1 MTQEVYTDLEGLKTK
16 QPMTTNQ
23 FFYTRKEG
31 DKEFTDSFNV
41 NKVIR
46 TVQMDENDLLVL
58 LDDIHERTTEQP
70 NINLKTNKVTGVIRK
85 RDVYQSEIHLTGDDI
100 VRFKNSTNIS
110 LV

>member
-1 MTQEVYTDLEGLKTK
+1 M
-16 QPMTTNQ
+16 TNQ
-23 FFYTRKEG
+23 FFYASKEG
-31 DKEFTDSFNV
+31 DQEFTDSFNI

-46 TVQMDENDLLVL
+46 TVQTGEDELLVL
-58 LDDIHERTTEQP
+58 LDDIHERVLESP
-70 NINLKTNKVTGVIRK
+70 NINLKTNKIIGVTRK

>member
-1 MTQEVYTDLEGLKTK
+1 M
-16 QPMTTNQ
+16 TNQ

-46 TVQMDENDLLVL
+46 TVMLSEDDLLVL
-58 LDDIHERTTEQP
+58 MDDIHERTMEQP
-70 NINLKTNKVTGVIRK
+70 NIDLKTNMLKGVIRK

>member
-1 MTQEVYTDLEGLKTK
+1 M
-16 QPMTTNQ
+16 TNQ

-46 TVQMDENDLLVL
+46 TVMLAEDDLLVL
-58 LDDIHERTTEQP
+58 MDDIHERTMEQP
-70 NINLKTNKVTGVIRK
+70 NIDLKTNKVKGVIRK
-85 RDVYQSEIHLTGDDI
+85 RDVYQSEIHLSGDDI

>member
-1 MTQEVYTDLEGLKTK
+1 MTLEVYTDLESRKPNQT
-16 QPMTTNQ
+16 MTANQ

-31 DKEFTDSFNV
+31 DKEYTDSFNI

-46 TVQMDENDLLVL
+46 TVI

-70 NINLKTNKVTGVIRK
+70 NINLKTNKVTGVVRK
-85 RDVYQSEIHLTGDDI
+85 RDVYQSEIHLSGEDI